1 MLCHESSMQNLQ
13 LAIFGQFAPQSTT
26 PHYFPVHYTGHM
38 HDDLSLRILYSAAD
52 AFVIPSRQD
61 NFPNTALEAHA
72 CGTPVIAFNIGGLP
86 DIVDDRVT
94 GALADPLD
102 SASLASAIHWV
113 LSDEHRLQAMGIS
126 ARDKA
131 ERLWNSHRVAD
142 LYKKVY
148 LNALEWSP
156 QP

>member
-1 MLCHESSMQNLQ
+1 
-13 LAIFGQFAPQSTT
+13 
-26 PHYFPVHYTGHM
+26 M

-52 AFVIPSRQD
+52 AFVIPSRQTI
-61 NFPNTALEAHA
+61 FPNTALEAHA

-94 GALADPLD
+94 GALLTSRFSISSLGNSLGAFRR
-102 SASLASAIHWV
+102 ASS
-113 LSDEHRLQAMGIS
+113 SGDKYS